1 MNSQNSLSGHTV
13 QELLQESVW
22 LLSPC
27 FYWRKKVKDEHQTA
41 RAMRKRVREGI
52 LIDKRRRRKAK
63 ESYRCYLAYMKYRS
77 RI

>member
-1 MNSQNSLSGHTV
+1 MNN
-13 QELLQESVW
+13 
-22 LLSPC
+22 
-27 FYWRKKVKDEHQTA
+27 EHQTA

>member
-1 MNSQNSLSGHTV
+1 MNSLNSLSGHTV
-13 QELLQESVW
+13 QELLQELVW

-27 FYWRKKVKDEHQTA
+27 FYWRKKVNNEHQTA
-41 RAMRKRVREGI
+41 SAMRKRVREGI
-52 LIDKRRRRKAK
+52 LTDKRRRRKAK